1 MVWLQI
7 IPDQLQPEIERSSN
21 LPLRPDPELRP
32 NQIPKHMPVSGAPVM
47 AGASVITEA
56 SAFTEAPQLI
66 IGQYEH
72 LYEAIGV
79 GFRGQ
84 TRSAS
89 HHPTVN

>member
-1 MVWLQI
+1 
-7 IPDQLQPEIERSSN
+7 
-21 LPLRPDPELRP
+21 
-32 NQIPKHMPVSGAPVM
+32 MPVSGAPVK

-56 SAFTEAPQLI
+56 SAITEAPQLI